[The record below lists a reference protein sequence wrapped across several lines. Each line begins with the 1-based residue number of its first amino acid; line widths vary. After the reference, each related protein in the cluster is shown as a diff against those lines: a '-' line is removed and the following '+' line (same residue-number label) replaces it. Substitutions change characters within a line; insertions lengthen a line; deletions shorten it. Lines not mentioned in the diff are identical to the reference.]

1 MRFSLAD
8 RWISGELQRVEAAV
22 AQGFADYRLDN
33 VANAIYAFVWDEYCD
48 WYLEIAKVQ
57 LAGGTEAE
65 QRATRRTLLSVLE
78 TVLRLLHP
86 VAPFIT
92 AELWDTVA
100 AVVNRKT
107 VPSIATAR
115 YPQAQLEKI
124 DPAADQWVARLKA
137 VVAETRRLRSE
148 MNLPAGERVPL
159 LTQGDEAFVKSA
171 AALLKALARLSDV
184 QVLAD
189 GDAFAA
195 ATRASPVAMQGD
207 LRLALHV
214 TIDVAAEQARLAKE
228 IARLEGEIVK
238 AEAKLSNEAFVSRA
252 KPAVVELERARVA
265 DFKQTVSRL
274 KDQQQRLTSAG

>member
-1 MRFSLAD
+1 
-8 RWISGELQRVEAAV
+8 V
-22 AQGFADYRLDN
+22 
-33 VANAIYAFVWDEYCD
+33 
-48 WYLEIAKVQ
+48 
-57 LAGGTEAE
+57 T
-65 QRATRRTLLSVLE
+65 
-78 TVLRLLHP
+78 
-86 VAPFIT
+86 
-92 AELWDTVA
+92 
-100 AVVNRKT
+100 
-107 VPSIATAR
+107 
-115 YPQAQLEKI
+115 
-124 DPAADQWVARLKA
+124 RLKA

-171 AALLKALARLSDV
+171 AALLKALARLSEV

-189 GDAFAA
+189 GEAFAA
-195 ATRASPVAMQGD
+195 ATQASPVAMQGH
-207 LRLALHV
+207 LRLALRV

-265 DFKQTVSRL
+265 DFEQTVGRL